1 VNMLSRVL
9 SPVRAAA
16 REKLQ
21 RAVSEAVAGVIR
33 PEIDRAVSA
42 TRDFEMRSRRDLF
55 AAGERDAA
63 VSTARLV
70 HQEMASARMLPNPIA
85 TLNHALSLAPAEGMA
100 LEFGVYSGKTLTEI
114 ARSRKGVDVYG
125 FDSFEGL
132 PEHWR
137 AGFPEG
143 TFGGEML
150 PDGPPVVEGAELVVG
165 WFDDTLPKFLETHP
179 GPVAFLH
186 VDCDIYSSTKT
197 VLELVGPRL
206 RPGSVVV
213 FDEFFNYPGWQF
225 GEYRAW
231 GEHVDATGWKFSY
244 EAFTIDNEQVAV
256 RLTDVGSPVDIERFA
271 PAPRAAAQHR

>member
-9 SPVRAAA
+9 TPVRAAA

-213 FDEFFNYPGWQF
+213 FDEFFNYPGWQGHEF
-225 GEYRAW
+225 RAW
-231 GEHVDATGWKFSY
+231 REFVAKSGIGFSY
-244 EAFTIDNEQVAV
+244 LAYTEDAISVAV
-256 RLTDVGSPVDIERFA
+256 RIDEV
-271 PAPRAAAQHR
+271 